1 MDLFWRRAR
10 RTRKEMRTRQREAD
24 QIRKQR
30 EDDLAKL
37 RAEAQSALLLKAKAA
52 LDDNKIKLFT
62 SLSDKAFELANV
74 GPAVDDGN
82 IDRSP
87 DDVVTPHEKLLDAWR
102 VFTTILLVIA
112 LGLII
117 GVVLLN
123 STAAKSGTPYVSLL
137 SGLAGIALGW
147 MFASAANPNAAK
159 RSAKRI
165 RVPDVQP
172 VSSSSEPSASAG
184 PGTGAGSG

>member
-1 MDLFWRRAR
+1 
-10 RTRKEMRTRQREAD
+10 MRTRQREAD

-52 LDDNKIKLFT
+52 LDDNKIKLFI